1 MSDPGRR
8 PNYNIAVV
16 DRTIDLLEALADAPE
31 PPGVT
36 ELAQA
41 IDATKSATFRI
52 LATLEGRGYVSRD
65 SETGKYQLGMPL
77 VRLGQ
82 RSLESIDL
90 RTIARP
96 ILEDL
101 HDQFNETV
109 NLGVMDNFR
118 ITYVDM
124 IESDLG
130 LRMSARVG
138 ALDYAHSTAIGKAIL
153 AYYPESQVEEY
164 LSRPLEQRTARTI
177 TDPDKLRQE
186 LRRIGRSGFSRERG
200 ENEEGASCFGAPI
213 FDHRGR
219 VIAAVS
225 ISGPDSRVAGEKAE
239 DIAVAIRIAAQV
251 ITSRVGGK
259 QPSHP
264 LEGSGAVNQAAG

>member
-31 PPGVT
+31 PPSVT
-36 ELAQA
+36 EIAQA
-41 IDATKSATFRI
+41 IGATKSATFRI

-138 ALDYAHSTAIGKAIL
+138 AQDYAHSTAIGKAIL
-153 AYYPESQVEEY
+153 AFCPDSRVEEY

-259 QPSHP
+259 QPSNP